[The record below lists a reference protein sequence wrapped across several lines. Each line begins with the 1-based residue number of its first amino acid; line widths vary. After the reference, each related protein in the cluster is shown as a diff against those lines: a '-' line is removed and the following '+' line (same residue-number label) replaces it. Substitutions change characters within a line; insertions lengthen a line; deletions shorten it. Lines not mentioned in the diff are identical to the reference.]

1 VVVVVSTIVV
11 VMTGVVCALAGAA
24 AARAVGLSREAA
36 LREELAA
43 LRAASTA
50 EEGLLDAF
58 RSVSGQAL
66 QEQSEHLYRVAEH
79 RYQLLERTAEQ
90 HWRAQGESLLG
101 RLGEHAAH
109 LRELEAQR
117 TRDAAALRSAVE
129 ELRRANAEL
138 RDEAR
143 GLAAALTHNRVR
155 GTWGEVQLRRVLEAA
170 GMEAHADF
178 VEQQGVTGPDRHARP
193 DVVVRLPNERCV
205 VIDAKAPLDGY
216 LRAAEC
222 DDPDER
228 ATHLA
233 SHARAVAAHVTA
245 LSRRR
250 YEELVEGAVDFV
262 VMFVPGDAFLS
273 AAFEV
278 RPELLEEAA
287 RQDVIL
293 ASPGT
298 LMAFLRGVACGWRE
312 RRVAEE
318 AEAIAALGRELHE
331 RVAVFAEHFEAVG
344 TSLGRAVG
352 AYNQALGSME
362 RRLLVTA
369 RRFSDLGAGSTRSLP
384 VRRVLEEVPSAPA
397 AVELLGDSRR
407 DGIAP
412 AG

>member
-1 VVVVVSTIVV
+1 RGQPAVRDPRGGVRAARRLPGRRLRPGRVLDGAGGRGARRGVRDDRAVRHQGDPRVRQGPGALHDPVPRAGQAEVLAVQPPDPRHPGRGDPDQRDPARGRLSHPRAAGHASLSHPTATLGTASSVPGGAVVVVSTIVV

-278 RPELLEEAA
+278 
-287 RQDVIL
+287 
-293 ASPGT
+293 
-298 LMAFLRGVACGWRE
+298 
-312 RRVAEE
+312 
-318 AEAIAALGRELHE
+318 
-331 RVAVFAEHFEAVG
+331 
-344 TSLGRAVG
+344 
-352 AYNQALGSME
+352 
-362 RRLLVTA
+362 
-369 RRFSDLGAGSTRSLP
+369 
-384 VRRVLEEVPSAPA
+384 
-397 AVELLGDSRR
+397 
-407 DGIAP
+407 
-412 AG
+412 